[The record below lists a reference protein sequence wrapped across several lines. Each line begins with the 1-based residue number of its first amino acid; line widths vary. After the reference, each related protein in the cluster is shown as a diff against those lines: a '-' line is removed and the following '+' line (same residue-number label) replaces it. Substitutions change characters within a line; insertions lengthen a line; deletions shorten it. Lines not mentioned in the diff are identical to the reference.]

1 MMLQAR
7 DLHSYYG
14 KSHVIQGVSL
24 EVREGE
30 LVTLLGRN
38 GAGKSTTLKSIAG
51 LVAPASGQVLFEG
64 RDITRLPPY
73 RIAGQGLCLVPE
85 HRGIFRLLTVEEN
98 LNLGRKKHSP
108 WSLQDIY
115 RIFPRLH
122 ERRHNGGAQ
131 LSGGEQ
137 QMLAIGRALMNAPR
151 LLMLDEPVEGLAP
164 VIVEEIVDQLHQI
177 KSQGMAILLVEQN
190 LQVCTQLAERHY
202 IIESGR
208 IVYTGDNAAF
218 MRDTH
223 VPDQYLG
230 VGAPGPATGE
240 HAEPATHSDGSPATT
255 AASRPP

>member
-1 MMLQAR
+1 MMLKVN
-7 DLHSYYG
+7 DINSYYG

-24 EVREGE
+24 EVGDGE

-51 LVAPASGQVLFEG
+51 LVAPASGQVLFQG
-64 RDITRLPPY
+64 RDITRLAPY

-115 RIFPRLH
+115 RIFPRLR
-122 ERRHNGGAQ
+122 ERRCNGGAQ

-177 KSQGMAILLVEQN
+177 KSQGIAILLVEQN

-208 IVYTGDNAAF
+208 IVYSGDNASF
-218 MRDTH
+218 MQDTH
-223 VPDQYLG
+223 VHDQYLG
-230 VGAPGPATGE
+230 VGAG
-240 HAEPATHSDGSPATT
+240 
-255 AASRPP
+255 